1 VINARCQQGWRT
13 KELWAMRGVIKAI
26 AAAAVLATV
35 MAPARARAEGYV
47 SPFAGVHFGNDE
59 IEKKFVWGA
68 DAGYMGAGVF
78 GVEADFGYAPNAF
91 DEPVDNHIMDVMGNL
106 IIGIPVGG
114 THGAGVRPYVTGGI
128 GLVQTK
134 IDTGIGDSTSND
146 FGFNVGGGVMGFFSN
161 HVGLRGDVRYFR
173 SFENNSTFDN
183 GINIDLKNFDF
194 WRGSIGVVIR

>member
-1 VINARCQQGWRT
+1 
-13 KELWAMRGVIKAI
+13 MRGVIRAI